1 MTDLALAR
9 EKQQLFE
16 EWLRMEE
23 KKLKIDL
30 TVTVGIP
37 GLNKEGVSGLNKDD
51 GVEECGL

>member
-1 MTDLALAR
+1 MEGMVTDLALAR

-30 TVTVGIP
+30 TVTVGLP
-37 GLNKEGVSGLNKDD
+37 GLNKERVK
-51 GVEECGL
+51 ECGL